1 MDSKINGVLF
11 SSVLF
16 GLLHCANFFSVK
28 NEYASSYV
36 YLQCIFAF
44 LIGIFY
50 GLEMVLTDN
59 IINVIILHI
68 VNNIFASFV
77 PIKRK
82 IDLNDPIITSLLFI
96 TICIYSYYCY
106 YGYHRLI
113 KKMEEQDWSV
123 VEEGE
128 EGEGAGQD
136 QEAGEGRRP
145 RDHRGKCP
153 KPASQ
158 GSGGHTAR
166 TISSAQFWTP
176 GGGGHRYQCRK
187 WQRARVGPTGQGEEQ
202 G

>member
-1 MDSKINGVLF
+1 MRRRDSVHP
-11 SSVLF
+11 SV
-16 GLLHCANFFSVK
+16 GK
-28 NEYASSYV
+28 NKKGDKPLPKYYV

-82 IDLNDPIITSLLFI
+82 IDLNDPIITSLLFV

-128 EGEGAGQD
+128 EGE
-136 QEAGEGRRP
+136 EG
-145 RDHRGKCP
+145 DDKL
-153 KPASQ
+153 K
-158 GSGGHTAR
+158 
-166 TISSAQFWTP
+166 
-176 GGGGHRYQCRK
+176 
-187 WQRARVGPTGQGEEQ
+187 VN
-202 G
+202 